1 MKIDLPWHTFLGGL
15 DLEIVGT
22 GFGEKIRVWRCH
34 PSFGGDNFFRLYL
47 PVRGKFRLLYAETCC
62 VVEPG
67 YLCLLPAGTPFS
79 YESLS
84 PSDHGWIHF
93 LSRQL
98 RTLPAMKQPIR
109 LPVEKNSSLVPVFH
123 SVIRNFPVI
132 QSVSED
138 LAVRNHLF
146 SLLAP
151 FLELVLRKT
160 PPEIAAEGRF
170 SDVLEYID
178 RHLAER
184 IDAEVLRS
192 LTALSRSD
200 FSALFRKTFG
210 LPPKQYVSLRRISRA
225 KQLLWRSRL
234 SIKEIAQQC
243 GFENR
248 TLFFRMFRQYTGR
261 TPGEYRKCGMAD

>member
-98 RTLPAMKQPIR
+98 RMRAPA
-109 LPVEKNSSLVPVFH
+109 
-123 SVIRNFPVI
+123 
-132 QSVSED
+132 
-138 LAVRNHLF
+138 AA
-146 SLLAP
+146 LLYSC
-151 FLELVLRKT
+151 LLC
-160 PPEIAAEGRF
+160 
-170 SDVLEYID
+170 
-178 RHLAER
+178 R
-184 IDAEVLRS
+184 I
-192 LTALSRSD
+192 
-200 FSALFRKTFG
+200 F
-210 LPPKQYVSLRRISRA
+210 
-225 KQLLWRSRL
+225 QLL
-234 SIKEIAQQC
+234 
-243 GFENR
+243 
-248 TLFFRMFRQYTGR
+248 FFL
-261 TPGEYRKCGMAD
+261 